1 MSHRF
6 TASLLAAGCLALAH
20 TCLATAPVKPTP
32 EASMRARLDRDVPG
46 WLKQADVPSAAIAW
60 IDHGAV
66 AWTQVYGEQSP
77 GVRANA
83 QTLYNVASLTKPV
96 SAEVVMRLVAQGK
109 VSLDEPISAYWVD
122 PDVKDN
128 AWNTLLTPRICLSH
142 QTGFKNWRYESA
154 GKLQFQ
160 WQPGT
165 QTGYSGEG
173 YDYVAR
179 FVEKKTGKPFEAL
192 ASELVFA
199 PLGMTQTAYTPR
211 DWFKGRLAVAH
222 GPQGDITTREQTGWS
237 AADLL
242 RTTIGDYAR
251 LVVAVM
257 HGNGLSAD
265 LASER
270 LRLTRNL
277 ATREDLDKL
286 CAKANVSAA
295 HCNGS
300 ASLALGWQVL
310 QLDGRTIV
318 DHSGNDPGVRTLA
331 FFDPQRQV
339 GAVVFTNGEKGDEV
353 IRKVVGVLYPA
364 PLFLQ
369 TL

>member
-1 MSHRF
+1 MSHRV
-6 TASLLAAGCLALAH
+6 TSSLLAACCFALAH
-20 TCLATAPVKPTP
+20 TCAAIEPIRQAP
-32 EASMRARLDRDVPG
+32 EASMHARLDQEVPA
-46 WLKQADVPSAAIAW
+46 WLKQTDVPSVAIAW
-60 IDHGAV
+60 IEHGAV
-66 AWTQVYGEQSP
+66 AWTAVYGEQSP
-77 GVRANA
+77 GVPASA

-96 SAEVVMRLVAQGK
+96 SAEIVMRLVAQGK
-109 VSLDEPISAYWVD
+109 VSLDEPIAAYWVD

-128 AWNTLLTPRICLSH
+128 VWNKLLTPRLCLSH
-142 QTGFKNWRYESA
+142 QTGFKNWRHESG

-173 YDYVAR
+173 YDYIAR
-179 FVEKKTGKPFEAL
+179 FVEKKTGKPFEVL
-192 ASELVFA
+192 AAELVFQ

-222 GPQGDITTREQTGWS
+222 GPQGDIAPREQTTWS

-242 RTTIGDYAR
+242 RTTVGDYAR

-257 HGNGLSAD
+257 HGNGLNAD

-277 ATREDLDKL
+277 ASREQLAKL
-286 CAKANVSAA
+286 CVQANVSAA

-318 DHSGNDPGVRTLA
+318 DHTGSDPGVHTLA

-353 IRKVVGVLYPA
+353 IRKVVGVLYPV